1 MSKQSDEMQRELEE
15 IFDTF
20 AHIHTADI
28 PGIDLYMDQV
38 TTFLQENLRG
48 LSRDPDGDK
57 FLTKT
62 MINNYVK
69 NKVLFPPVKK
79 KYNRDHIMLLIVIY
93 YMKSFL
99 SIGDIR
105 SILGPIMD
113 RYAEIPLDRRKET
126 ADRRK
131 EQGEHGEESLRIR
144 DIYESV
150 FSDIE
155 AGLPRIREDMEESI
169 QFASERFSDLPEAE
183 REELQRFSLICR
195 LSAEVYMRKIF
206 IEKLLDAGNFPD
218 KK

>member
-1 MSKQSDEMQRELEE
+1 MSKQSDEMWKELEE
-15 IFDTF
+15 LFDTF
-20 AHIHTADI
+20 PHIHTADI

-113 RYAEIPLDRRKET
+113 RYAEIPLDRKKET

-131 EQGEHGEESLRIR
+131 EQGERVKDSLRIR

-155 AGLPRIREDMEESI
+155 AELPRIREDMEESI
-169 QFASERFSDLPEAE
+169 QFASERFSDLPVEE

-218 KK
+218 

>member
-20 AHIHTADI
+20 PHSHTADI

>member
-20 AHIHTADI
+20 PHIHTADI

-169 QFASERFSDLPEAE
+169 QFASERFSDLPVEE